1 MPGLRPPL
9 PPLPPPPVPPPPVPP
24 PPVPIASAATALKA
38 SAPAMR
44 SPVRDTLIDERMIPP
59 LFSSSAASVEQTVFV
74 VRRLIDVGPRGNRCR
89 ACRKG
94 RRLSHYGDSPE
105 RAAVAG
111 KVFREMARG

>member
-1 MPGLRPPL
+1 MPGLPPTLRPL
-9 PPLPPPPVPPPPVPP
+9 PPPPVPPPPVPPPPVPPPPVPP

-59 LFSSSAASVEQTVFV
+59 LFSSSAAPVEQTVFV
-74 VRRLIDVGPRGNRCR
+74 ERRLIDVGPRGNRCR

-94 RRLSHYGDSPE
+94 RRLSHFGDSPE
-105 RAAVAG
+105 
-111 KVFREMARG
+111 